1 MEYDATHRHRKEVAE
16 KYGVEIEVHKP
27 KVSIP
32 LAMIKIKNPLME
44 FRFLS
49 KDVSDKICRLQKEK
63 HNFNWSD
70 ESNHLLKDKYK
81 SIESTIVWWCNER
94 KKSFNISRISKLK
107 EFLIYNKPPF
117 KISKTCCKYAK
128 KDISKQIIKEY
139 KPDLLINGMRQAEG
153 GERIGTI
160 KSCFSENTDKKKKEY
175 AEYRPL
181 WFWSDK
187 DKLEYKEWRNL
198 RYSDCY
204 EVWGFTRT
212 GCVGCPFNFKGEQ
225 ELAIAQD
232 RATKGKAAYA
242 VFGKS
247 YEYKRHVGAT
257 YKEEYR

>member
-1 MEYDATHRHRKEVAE
+1 M
-16 KYGVEIEVHKP
+16 
-27 KVSIP
+27 
-32 LAMIKIKNPLME
+32 
-44 FRFLS
+44 
-49 KDVSDKICRLQKEK
+49 
-63 HNFNWSD
+63 
-70 ESNHLLKDKYK
+70 
-81 SIESTIVWWCNER
+81 
-94 KKSFNISRISKLK
+94 K

-160 KSCFSENTDKKKKEY
+160 KSCFSENTDKKEY

-198 RYSDCY
+198 KYSDCY

-212 GCVGCPFNFKGEQ
+212 GCVGCPFNSKAEQ
-225 ELAIAQD
+225 ELAIAQEYEPQ
-232 RATKGKAAYA
+232 KVKAAYA

-247 YEYKRHVGAT
+247 YEYKRQ
-257 YKEEYR
+257 YIDFKENMKQEAKHDPQQIQINF